1 MKQLFN
7 FWLAALLLSAPAWSQ
22 VSQDSITAK
31 NALPVAL
38 DTAAVQ
44 TGKMAAADSSA
55 TGAAGNGRA
64 FFGFKRGQN
73 SEAAVDS
80 FKEKGK
86 GLKGGT
92 DKFIDADGDGIC
104 DGREAGMGFQ
114 HGKTGSIREGGD
126 KGGRGKQRQ
135 GRGKK

>member
-1 MKQLFN
+1 MKQLLN

-22 VSQDSITAK
+22 VSQDSVTAK
-31 NALPVAL
+31 EVSPVPS
-38 DTAAVQ
+38 DTAALQ
-44 TGKMAAADSSA
+44 TGKMATADSSA
-55 TGAAGNGRA
+55 TDAGGNGRVLS
-64 FFGFKRGQN
+64 GLKRGQ
-73 SEAAVDS
+73 SSAATVDTL
-80 FKEKGK
+80 KEKGK

-114 HGKTGSIREGGD
+114 HGKSGSIREAGE

-135 GRGKK
+135 GRGRK